1 MNPVPVAPAPQPAAD
16 RVDFCAL
23 LDACADSVAIHDA
36 TNKSILW
43 ANRAATDAYGYSL
56 EELLVL
62 DYSEIAPADKTR
74 TREAAN
80 GEIDQALFKDHHT
93 FEWVIRRKSGEEIPI
108 EATAT
113 YVPWGA
119 TRAIMVQFRD
129 ITDRKRTEMRLKRHE
144 LRFREFMQDLAEGV
158 CIVSAD
164 GRIEYLSP
172 SADRLLGYEQ
182 HSILGT
188 RFYDLLDAR
197 TERQILARFARRTP
211 DIRSMRY
218 RVRHADGS
226 SRWHE
231 ATYRYVELEDDL
243 SGFLLHFR
251 DITANVAADKAAR
264 EQEKMLEYLARH
276 NAMGEMAAAIAHELS
291 QPLAAAQ
298 NYIEGGARRIPQ
310 DLPEREELEWG
321 LGHARLQ
328 IDRAAEIIRSVR
340 EYAVKHELTREVIDI
355 NDVLNEV
362 RYFIELRARQMSVR
376 VAWGVSD
383 LPLPIRCERVLIG
396 QVVINLAFNAIEAM
410 AEVPAMR
417 RLLRIS
423 SHLDENDVLVRVEDR
438 GRGLPIGREQKM
450 FDGFFS
456 TKKAGNGIGLSLCQ
470 NIISKHGGTIW
481 AERGQQAGA
490 VFLIRLPLKRD
501 PP

>member
-1 MNPVPVAPAPQPAAD
+1 MNPVPAALTPQLAAD

-36 TNKSILW
+36 TNKNILW

-56 EELLVL
+56 EELLAL

-74 TREAAN
+74 TREAVN
-80 GEIDQALFKDHHT
+80 GEVDQALFKDHHT
-93 FEWVIRRKSGEEIPI
+93 FEWVIRCKSGEEIPI

-158 CIVSAD
+158 CIVSSD

-172 SADRLLGYEQ
+172 SADRLLGYEK
-182 HSILGT
+182 HSILGR
-188 RFYDLLDAR
+188 RFHDLLDAR

-226 SRWHE
+226 WRWHE

-291 QPLAAAQ
+291 QPLVAAQ
-298 NYIEGGARRIPQ
+298 NYIEGGARRIPK
-310 DLPEREELEWG
+310 DLPGREELEWG
-321 LGHARLQ
+321 LEHARLQ
-328 IDRAAEIIRSVR
+328 IDRATEIIRSVR
-340 EYAVKHELTREVIDI
+340 EYAVKHELTREVIDL

-383 LPLPIRCERVLIG
+383 LPLSIRCERVLIG
-396 QVVINLAFNAIEAM
+396 QVIINLAFNAIEAM
-410 AEVPAMR
+410 AEVSAMR

-423 SHLDENDVLVRVEDR
+423 SHLDGNDVLVRVEDR

-456 TKKAGNGIGLSLCQ
+456 TKKGGNGIGLSLCQ

-490 VFLIRLPLKRD
+490 VFLIKLPLKRD
-501 PP
+501 PT

>member
-1 MNPVPVAPAPQPAAD
+1 VKPTRMAVARQPAAQ

-36 TNKSILW
+36 ATKSILW

-62 DYSEIAPADKTR
+62 DYSEIAPADRSR

-80 GEIDQALFKDHHT
+80 GQIDQALFKDHHT
-93 FEWVIRRKSGEEIPI
+93 FEWCIRRKSGEEIPI

-113 YVPWGA
+113 YVPWG
-119 TRAIMVQFRD
+119 TVRAIMVQFRD
-129 ITDRKRTEMRLKRHE
+129 ITDRKRTELRLRRHE

-158 CIVSAD
+158 CIVSVD

-172 SADRLLGYEQ
+172 SADRLLGYAKD
-182 HSILGT
+182 SILGT
-188 RFYDLLDAR
+188 SFHQLLDAR
-197 TERQILARFARRTP
+197 TQRQILARFARRTP
-211 DIRSMRY
+211 DVRSMRY

-226 SRWHE
+226 WRWHE
-231 ATYRYVELEDDL
+231 ATYRYVKFEEDL
-243 SGFLLHFR
+243 SGFLMHFR
-251 DITANVAADKAAR
+251 DITANVAAEKAAR
-264 EQEKMLEYLARH
+264 EKEKMLEYLARH

-298 NYIEGGARRIPQ
+298 NYIEGGARRIPH
-310 DLPEREELEWG
+310 DMADRDELMWG

-328 IDRAAEIIRSVR
+328 IDRASEIIRSVR
-340 EYAVKHELTREVIDI
+340 EYALKHEFTREVIDLS
-355 NDVLNEV
+355 DVLNEV

-376 VAWGVSD
+376 VAWSISE
-383 LPLPIRCERVLIG
+383 LPLMVRCERVLVG
-396 QVVINLAFNAIEAM
+396 QVIINLASNAIDAM
-410 AEVPAMR
+410 AEVPAAR
-417 RLLRIS
+417 RLLRIAS
-423 SHLDENDVLVRVEDR
+423 SPDGDHVLVRVEDR

-470 NIISKHGGTIW
+470 NIVSKHGGTIW
-481 AERGQQAGA
+481 AEQGKQVGA
-490 VFLIRLPLKRD
+490 VFLVKLPLKQD
-501 PP
+501 